1 MRHETKDKVFGVVTM
16 GAICLMAAAPAQAEP
31 SRVPPAPKI
40 LTDPA
45 MADQLGKM
53 IGALTKAV
61 MDMPVGELEAAI
73 ENRPVTGA
81 DRNRRV
87 RDVTTGG
94 DPAVERRVA
103 GPDKPVQQRRD
114 PVAVERPGLL
124 QCVKHQHVQGVR
136 QLGAGRRRC
145 FIRHPNRAYA
155 TSIRTSTEVLSSRAR
170 LSWLHHG
177 AMKNMS
183 SSMASRPPG

>member
-1 MRHETKDKVFGVVTM
+1 MRLFLVT
-16 GAICLMAAAPAQAEP
+16 GAALMAAAPAQAEP

-53 IGALTKAV
+53 MGALTKAV

-103 GPDKPVQQRRD
+103 EGAERSGRQAQAMGQALMSALPSIIRSLDEAEA
-114 PVAVERPGLL
+114 AVERA
-124 QCVKHQHVQGVR
+124 V
-136 QLGAGRRRC
+136 
-145 FIRHPNRAYA
+145 
-155 TSIRTSTEVLSSRAR
+155 S
-170 LSWLHHG
+170 
-177 AMKNMS
+177 NMPDPTYPK
-183 SSMASRPPG
+183 R